1 MIYVSLLL
9 SSVLPFDQHGGHFFK
24 DVLLHGPGVLPDE
37 AVRDAQGQL
46 FQLLFDGQDAP
57 DVQVAHRVTL
67 SVKGLL
73 VLVLVK
79 ITSAGTG

>member
-1 MIYVSLLL
+1 MIHVSLLL
-9 SSVLPFDQHGGHFFK
+9 SNVLPFDQHRGHFFK

-37 AVRDAQGQL
+37 AVRDAEGQL

-57 DVQVAHRVTL
+57 DVQVAHCVTL
-67 SVKGLL
+67 SVKG

-79 ITSAGTG
+79 ITSAGIG